1 MPNIVN
7 GLGQIKVGVRTQ
19 VSGGV
24 SYLLDTYGG
33 ANTAFSMF
41 KLRTAY
47 SGNCIRVR
55 RSSDNTEQNIGFV
68 NNYLDTASL
77 LSFVGGGN
85 GFVVK
90 WYDQSG
96 RAGGALDLFQT
107 TAANQPQI
115 VENGSIIT
123 RNGIATIKAPAG
135 KSLVTA
141 INPSLTTSY
150 SWWFSYE
157 KSSTA
162 NQYVLG
168 RDPSNH
174 MYADNG
180 TTQSLGYNSTS
191 GNITFTIGTALS
203 INTFRLMNGVINVSG
218 TSLNGSLYSN
228 GSSLGSVSKTI
239 SLGGIVGGY
248 GTTPYS
254 SFRTGDLYFNE
265 FVVWLSN
272 QTLNQSGI
280 ESNINSRNLI
290 Y

>member
-1 MPNIVN
+1 
-7 GLGQIKVGVRTQ
+7 
-19 VSGGV
+19 
-24 SYLLDTYGG
+24 
-33 ANTAFSMF
+33 MF

-55 RSSDNTEQNIGFV
+55 RSSDNAEQDIGFV

-115 VENGSIIT
+115 VSSGSLIT
-123 RNGIATIKAPAG
+123 RNGLATISATTSQYFTTG
-135 KSLVTA
+135 S
-141 INPSLTTSY
+141 NPIITTSY
-150 SWWFSYE
+150 SWWFTYE
-157 KSSTA
+157 KSSSA

-168 RDPSNH
+168 RDVSNNI
-174 MYADNG
+174 YGDNG
-180 TTQSLGYNSTS
+180 TTQVIGYNATS
-191 GNITFTIGTALS
+191 GLISFTIGSALS
-203 INTFRLMNGVINVSG
+203 INTFRLMNGITNVSG

-239 SLGGIVGGY
+239 SSGGIVGGY
-248 GTTPYS
+248 GGVPYS
-254 SFRTGDLYFNE
+254 SFRTGTLYFNE
-265 FVVWLSN
+265 FIVWLSN
-272 QTLNQSGI
+272 QTSNRTGI
-280 ESNINSRNLI
+280 ENNIKTRNSI